1 MAIIVRVKVVTDS
14 FCRTYWGRPLRLTT
28 YETYYELNYRVVGHS
43 YELQNE
49 LGDRHKSLYSRAV
62 INPHAQIAESG
73 KSVVR
78 FRNSSTVRV
87 SLNAQ
92 NFPQFTYRLP
102 YPATP
107 RHKIFHILVR
117 FGSYQKRPVP
127 ARRYLVVCMP
137 PADWTLFLPARPS
150 RQTIVWRSVS
160 IFVFGPPSPPFFA
173 SQFRAVRASLINH
186 KLMTRACIAHHD
198 LWWKGGEA
206 GARAIRG
213 GINVDRTRFP
223 KLKIKAMRACAFV
236 KRIKTRFALR

>member
-102 YPATP
+102 YPATTQDFP
-107 RHKIFHILVR
+107 RFSTFWVLPKKARVGSPIF
-117 FGSYQKRPVP
+117 S
-127 ARRYLVVCMP
+127 MP

-150 RQTIVWRSVS
+150 SKGNTIKLTTYRTT
-160 IFVFGPPSPPFFA
+160 
-173 SQFRAVRASLINH
+173 SLI
-186 KLMTRACIAHHD
+186 
-198 LWWKGGEA
+198 
-206 GARAIRG
+206 
-213 GINVDRTRFP
+213 
-223 KLKIKAMRACAFV
+223 
-236 KRIKTRFALR
+236 